1 MWNSD
6 LPLSAV
12 HIALAGS
19 IVDRGF
25 VDTAYYLFSR
35 RHSSGKIDCPRIVYA
50 NSAIMKAASR
60 YFHGRAYELNFN
72 SQFRPSLID
81 SLTELSAGF
90 SVNNE
95 VVQEAEDYGY
105 ESDSDLEDGWGED
118 DEDDSSHSPSS
129 PPVSAQASSEMS
141 LALLHFSVVN
151 PWLTDRVALMASRE
165 SRWNGFASGSIPSY
179 YSRN

>member
-81 SLTELSAGF
+81 SVTELSAGF

-151 PWLTDRVALMASRE
+151 P
-165 SRWNGFASGSIPSY
+165 
-179 YSRN
+179 